1 MHTLPCLVIKGIA
14 DYADSHRNDRWQSYA
29 ALTAAAYAK
38 DLLSVL
44 DVGTNRG
51 ILVATALDPELSHGH
66 RMISYNEV
74 LDNTSDN
81 SAFIGF
87 SNEGESDVLMAAVK
101 KVAQTLAADWRLRVL
116 CTTAALRIRQHMLQ
130 WNLSVSLSV
139 LSTAMKKVHPT
150 PMVRAMRWLL
160 SRYRSRIATSMTKEI
175 CNQVDCSGLP
185 EAAPVESSSVP
196 DQRLV

>member
-1 MHTLPCLVIKGIA
+1 
-14 DYADSHRNDRWQSYA
+14 
-29 ALTAAAYAK
+29 
-38 DLLSVL
+38 
-44 DVGTNRG
+44 
-51 ILVATALDPELSHGH
+51 
-66 RMISYNEV
+66 MISYNEV
-74 LDNTSDN
+74 LDNTSDD

-160 SRYRSRIATSMTKEI
+160 S
-175 CNQVDCSGLP
+175 
-185 EAAPVESSSVP
+185 
-196 DQRLV
+196 